1 MKGRK
6 TSRLLQT
13 LTEKVATS
21 GGKAI
26 YINNS
31 IDTRKSVINDNVIST
46 HSATLKRPLTIDC
59 IKVKKLSDVD
69 VSDYDYIGVDESQ
82 FFDDLYPMVLK
93 WNSEDKFIVCAGLDG
108 DSRQK
113 KFGSIL
119 DLIPKSSYCKK
130 FNAVCKPCKTISSI
144 PIDVPAPFTRKI
156 SGSEDQIIEIG
167 GDEKFIPVCE
177 YHYGCDIS
185 IITNIVKKFPSVLF
199 ESNDGVPA

>member
-6 TSRLLQT
+6 TGRLLQT

-26 YINNS
+26 YINSS
-31 IDTRKSVINDNVIST
+31 IDNRKSVINDDVIST
-46 HSATLKRPLTIDC
+46 HSAILKRPLTIDC
-59 IKVKKLSDVD
+59 VKTEKLSDVD
-69 VSDYDYIGVDESQ
+69 VSCYDYIGVDESQ
-82 FFDDLYPMVLK
+82 FFEDLYPMVLK

-119 DLIPKSSYCKK
+119 DLIPNSSYCKK

-156 SGSEDQIIEIG
+156 SGSEDQVIEIG
-167 GDEKFIPVCE
+167 GDDKFIPVCE
-177 YHYGCDIS
+177 YHYKCDIKT
-185 IITNIVKKFPSVLF
+185 IMGNIKSVNGTF
-199 ESNDGVPA
+199 A